1 MGFQS
6 IATVCF
12 LYSTLPWYI
21 YGVRHFDVQNSA
33 ARDRLPGNSSDF
45 QRVRRF
51 TFFQTFPRSHDDS
64 KEFSPTTSATM
75 ATSKLI
81 EECLLALKDRTGSS
95 VIAINKWLLSEKKVS
110 TGIMDFLPVNLASSL
125 AVRFPS
131 RLETS
136 KNGRCSLC
144 TTAHPR
150 LYEHLSNVASTFQ

>member
-1 MGFQS
+1 MYRVSLSLALERERERERG
-6 IATVCF
+6 
-12 LYSTLPWYI
+12 
-21 YGVRHFDVQNSA
+21 HFDVQNGA
-33 ARDRLPGNSSDF
+33 ARDRLPPEIRPIFNGCADSL
-45 QRVRRF
+45 
-51 TFFQTFPRSHDDS
+51 FQTSPRSPDS

-110 TGIMDFLPVNLASSL
+110 TGIMDFSPVNLASSL

-136 KNGRCSLC
+136 KMAAIVSAPH

-150 LYEHLSNVASTFQ
+150 LYEHLFNFASTFQ